1 MRVRVPP
8 HACDTHMHFYD
19 LSIPAAP
26 GTFLVVRAE
35 LYSLALF
42 PLLLLVLRRETGRR
56 NVRVWLAIPATGR
69 ADCPYC
75 GRIFI
80 YRPGAPAGA
89 AIGELAPP
97 GVDAGDPTA
106 AVDAEPQG
114 SSEVPS
120 KSERAGVATTREP
133 H

>member
-1 MRVRVPP
+1 MIEPEEIFVDAPSV
-8 HACDTHMHFYD
+8 ACD
-19 LSIPAAP
+19 
-26 GTFLVVRAE
+26 GGG
-35 LYSLALF
+35 
-42 PLLLLVLRRETGRR
+42 VLGHP
-56 NVRVWLAIPATGR
+56 RVWLAIPATGR
-69 ADCPYC
+69 TECPYC

-120 KSERAGVATTREP
+120 RSERAGVATTRES